1 LARVLVTGGDGFV
14 GEHLIAHLLA
24 EGREVT
30 ASTLALPP
38 RRDTLTSDQ
47 ASAVDWKLA
56 DVLDPAALFRVVAAV
71 RPDEICHL
79 AGFSSGARAREEP
92 EAAMRINAGGTVN
105 LFEAVLN
112 ARADFPDLNPRVLVM
127 GSGAS
132 YGHSAVDDVGLAE
145 DLPLLPLSAYGL
157 SKACQELVAHS
168 YGRSSGLRVVV
179 ARAFHLIGPGQRT
192 DFVVP
197 SLCEQVAGIA
207 DGRLEPVLQVGNT
220 EVERDFLDVRDGV
233 RAFRIMLEL
242 DEPSNAY
249 NVCSGR
255 ATPIRQMLDWILDEA
270 GVEPEVMRDPSR
282 VRHGEPDRIT
292 GDPGRLLRS
301 SSFEP
306 QRDIQAT
313 VRETYRWYTGM
324 AP

>member
-1 LARVLVTGGDGFV
+1 M
-14 GEHLIAHLLA
+14 GEHLIAHLLE

-38 RRDTLTSDQ
+38 RRDTLTSNQ

-56 DVLDPAALFRVVAAV
+56 DVLDPAALFRVLAAV
-71 RPDEICHL
+71 RPEEIYHL

-105 LFEAVLN
+105 LLQAVLD
-112 ARADFPDLNPRVLVM
+112 ARADFPDLDPRVLVM

-132 YGHSAVDDVGLAE
+132 YGQSTAGAGGLSE
-145 DLPLLPLSAYGL
+145 DMPLQPQSAYGL

-168 YGRSSGLRVVV
+168 YRRSSELRVLV

-207 DGRLEPVLQVGNT
+207 AGRLEPVLQVGNT
-220 EVERDFLDVRDGV
+220 GVERDFLDVRDGV

-242 DEPSNAY
+242 DEPSPAY

-255 ATPIRQMLDWILDEA
+255 ATPVRQILEWILDEA
-270 GVEPEVMRDPSR
+270 GVEPAIETDPSR
-282 VRHGEPDRIT
+282 VREGELDRVT
-292 GDPGRLLRS
+292 GDPAKLVQASG
-301 SSFEP
+301 FEP
-306 QRDIQAT
+306 RRDIETT
-313 VRETYRWYTGM
+313 VRETYRWTTGM